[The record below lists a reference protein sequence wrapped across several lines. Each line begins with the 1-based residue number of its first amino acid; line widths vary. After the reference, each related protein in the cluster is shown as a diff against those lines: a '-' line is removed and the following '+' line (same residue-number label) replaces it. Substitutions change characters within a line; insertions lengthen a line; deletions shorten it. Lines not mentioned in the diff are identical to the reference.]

1 MTQSQ
6 QRRTPMAWFD
16 ARSVML
22 FAAIAIG
29 ATAVGAQA
37 QTTSSPPSS
46 DQTRSGPVIGPV
58 ASPSTNSSGEQT
70 KRSEPFSVLRERAL
84 RAADALDGY

>member
-1 MTQSQ
+1 MTQPQ

-37 QTTSSPPSS
+37 QTTSPSS
-46 DQTRSGPVIGPV
+46 DKTSSGPVIGPV
-58 ASPSTNSSGEQT
+58 SSPSTSTSGEQT
-70 KRSEPFSVLRERAL
+70 QRNEPFSAQRERAFK
-84 RAADALDGY
+84 AADALNGY

>member
-1 MTQSQ
+1 MTQPQ

-58 ASPSTNSSGEQT
+58 SAPGTRTSGEQT
-70 KRSEPFSVLRERAL
+70 KRNEPFSAQRERAFK
-84 RAADALDGY
+84 AADALNGY

>member
-1 MTQSQ
+1 MTQPQ

-37 QTTSSPPSS
+37 QTTSSPSSS
-46 DQTRSGPVIGPV
+46 DKTHSGSVIGPV
-58 ASPSTNSSGEQT
+58 SSPSTNSSGEQT

>member
-1 MTQSQ
+1 MTQPQ

-37 QTTSSPPSS
+37 QTTSSPSSS
-46 DQTRSGPVIGPV
+46 DKARSGRVVGKV
-58 ASPSTNSSGEQT
+58 SSPGTFSANEPTRL
-70 KRSEPFSVLRERAL
+70 KEPFSMQRERAL